1 MGKSQADTGV
11 ADLSKGK
18 VQQKIHRLHSL
29 LFGVDAAS
37 TRGDTETALGLGLR
51 LLGFLE
57 SECQTTEDVT
67 YIEPIK
73 KQVLEKVAATSL
85 ETQFDRLA
93 LEQANVSPGFKFRQ
107 GKPVDLERVKN
118 SKFYRAFVQ
127 RSRPEGIT
135 AQCSTKDIPD
145 SLVSEVVNTTRDAPY
160 QGGFSEKKEE
170 GDARSSKALMQSRLS
185 SLYTQ
190 GQQKVVEAA
199 RCAEDICLPE
209 PAPKANSIAATFAT
223 AGPYRRLATEIKD
236 NDRLPSPELEERI
249 NPYSLN
255 RKRLN
260 NPYGAN
266 RKPEKFK
273 KAFREVSREE
283 ISTDDDSPDEPPPV
297 SFVTAKEKLA
307 TDQAKKNGGAPTLN
321 SYSNGPSTSSAPRP
335 PGKTLGM
342 SRRGVRGSFI
352 PPVRGANSAAAG
364 AAGGAVSMPRGP
376 SGNSTAAE
384 DSTRKCLEMLAGPDG
399 ELPDRLKNLEP
410 RLLEHVSNEI
420 MDQDPNVRW
429 DDIAGLEH
437 AKKCVTEMV
446 IWPLLRPDIFQGC
459 RAPGK
464 GLLLFGPPG
473 TGKTMIG
480 KAIAGEAKA
489 TFFSISAS
497 SLTSK
502 WIGEGEKLVR
512 ALFGVASC
520 RQPAVIFIDEIDSL
534 LSQRKAEGE
543 HESSRRLKTQF
554 LIEMEG
560 CGSGTEQILLIGAT
574 NRPQELDEAARRR
587 LSKRLYI
594 PLPSHEAR
602 AWIIR
607 SLLQRDGLLSL
618 SNEDVD
624 SICRTTDG
632 YSGSDMKNL
641 VKEASMG
648 PLREL
653 LMQGKDIGSI
663 SQHDMRSI
671 TVQDFTSALQQ
682 VRPSVSP
689 NELGMYEDWN
699 RQFGSLAL

>member
-1 MGKSQADTGV
+1 MKKSEEDTGV
-11 ADLSKGK
+11 EDFPKRTI
-18 VQQKIHRLHSL
+18 QQKIHRLHSH
-29 LFGVDAAS
+29 LFGIDAAS
-37 TRGDTETALGLGLR
+37 DRGDAETALGLGLR

-57 SECQTTEDVT
+57 SESQTAEDVI

-73 KQVLEKVAATSL
+73 KQVLEKVATASL
-85 ETQFDRLA
+85 ETGINRLA
-93 LEQANVSPGFKFRQ
+93 LEEAKVPAGFKFRQ
-107 GKPVDLERVKN
+107 DKPIDLEKVKN

-127 RSRPEGIT
+127 RSKPESST

-145 SLVSEVVNTTRDAPY
+145 SHVSEVVDLTRDGPY
-160 QGGFSEKKEE
+160 QGASFEKKEE
-170 GDARSSKALMQSRLS
+170 GDARPNKALMQSRLT
-185 SLYTQ
+185 SLYQ

-199 RCAEDICLPE
+199 PFVEDVRLPE
-209 PAPKANSIAATFAT
+209 PAPKANSTAATFPT
-223 AGPYRRLATEIKD
+223 AGPYRRLAAEIKG
-236 NDRLPSPELEERI
+236 NDRLPSPEPEERI

-255 RKRLN
+255 RKRPN
-260 NPYGAN
+260 NPYGAK

-273 KAFREVSREE
+273 KTFREGNRDD
-283 ISTDDDSPDEPPPV
+283 ISTDDDSPDEPPPL

-307 TDQAKKNGGAPTLN
+307 IDQAKKNGGTPTLN

-352 PPVRGANSAAAG
+352 PPVRGANGASAG

-384 DSTRKCLEMLAGPDG
+384 ESTRKCMEMLAGPDG

-534 LSQRKAEGE
+534 LSQRKSEGE

-607 SLLQRDGLLSL
+607 SLLIRDGLLSL
-618 SNEDVD
+618 SDEDVD
-624 SICRTTDG
+624 SICTTTDG

-653 LMQGKDIGSI
+653 LMQGKDISSI
-663 SQHDMRSI
+663 SQSDMRPI
-671 TVQDFTSALQQ
+671 TLQDFTSALQQ